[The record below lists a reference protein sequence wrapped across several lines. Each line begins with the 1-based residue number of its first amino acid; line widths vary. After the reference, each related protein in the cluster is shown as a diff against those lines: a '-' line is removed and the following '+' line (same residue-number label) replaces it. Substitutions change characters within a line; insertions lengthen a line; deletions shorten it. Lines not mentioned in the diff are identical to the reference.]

1 MAENILKK
9 LVNNSQIAID
19 DGVYDVDVNLKK
31 SNQDFK
37 QIITSNPHATLLTE
51 VKFSSPSL
59 GKIRTIGDPTVIA
72 KQMIAGGS
80 KALSVL
86 TQPHLFHGSPEYFI
100 KVRQA
105 VDVPLLMKDI
115 MIDKIQIDTAKKIGA
130 DYMLVIQSLFDQ
142 KFLTDID
149 EFIDYGHKQGLNVL
163 LEVHTKE
170 EFQNALKTEA
180 DIIGINN
187 RNLDTLDI
195 DLNTTELVLSGY
207 DNSRIIL
214 SESGINTS
222 EDIQYLKKCGADAFL
237 IGSSIM
243 KSDNIDRA
251 SKEIGELILKYP
263 KNGKFGEFG
272 GQYIPETLGPCN

>member
-19 DGVYDVDVNLKK
+19 EGVYDVNVNLKK
-31 SNQDFK
+31 STQDFK
-37 QIITSNPHATLLTE
+37 QIIKTNPHATLLTE
-51 VKFSSPSL
+51 IKFSSPSL
-59 GKIRTIGDPTVIA
+59 GKIRTISDPVSIA
-72 KQMIAGGS
+72 KQMIQGGS

-86 TQPHLFHGSPEYFI
+86 TQPHLFNGSPQYFI
-100 KVRQA
+100 KVRQS

-142 KFLTDID
+142 KILTDID
-149 EFIDYGHKQGLNVL
+149 DFIDYGHKQGLNVL
-163 LEVHTKE
+163 LEVHTRE

-187 RNLDTLDI
+187 RNLDTLEI
-195 DLNTTELVLSGY
+195 DLKTTELVLSGY
-207 DNSRIIL
+207 DKSRIIL
-214 SESGINTS
+214 SESGINTTA
-222 EDIQYLKKCGADAFL
+222 DIQYLKNCGADAFL

-243 KSDNIDRA
+243 KSDNIIEQV
-251 SKEIGELILKYP
+251 SKMVRSY
-263 KNGKFGEFG
+263 
-272 GQYIPETLGPCN
+272 

>member
-1 MAENILKK
+1 M
-9 LVNNSQIAID
+9 AID
-19 DGVYDVDVNLKK
+19 DGIYDIDLNLQK
-31 SNQDFK
+31 SNKDFV
-37 QIITSNPHATLLTE
+37 QIIKTNPHATLLTE
-51 VKFSSPSL
+51 VKFASPSL
-59 GKIRTIGDPTVIA
+59 GKIRTLTDPASIA

-100 KVRQA
+100 KVRQS
-105 VDVPLLMKDI
+105 VEVPLLMKDI
-115 MIDKIQIDTAKKIGA
+115 MIDKIQIDAAKKIGA

-142 KFLTDID
+142 GYLKEID
-149 EFIDYGHKQGLNVL
+149 EFIDYGHKQGLEVL

-187 RNLDTLDI
+187 RNLDTLEI
-195 DLNTTELVLSGY
+195 DLKTTEVVLEGY
-207 DNSRIIL
+207 EKSRIIL
-214 SESGINTS
+214 SESGIDTA

-243 KSDNIDRA
+243 KSNNIEEQVKKLVNA
-251 SKEIGELILKYP
+251 Y
-263 KNGKFGEFG
+263 
-272 GQYIPETLGPCN
+272 

>member
-37 QIITSNPHATLLTE
+37 QIITSNSHPTLLTE
-51 VKFSSPSL
+51 IKFSSPSL
-59 GKIRTIGDPTVIA
+59 GKIRTVGDPSSIA

-86 TQPHLFHGSPEYFI
+86 TQPHLFNGSPEYFI

-149 EFIDYGHKQGLNVL
+149 EFIDYGHKQGLHIL

-187 RNLDTLDI
+187 RNLDTLEI
-195 DLNTTELVLSGY
+195 DLKTTELVLSGY
-207 DNSRIIL
+207 DDSRIIL
-214 SESGINTS
+214 SESGINAS
-222 EDIQYLKKCGADAFL
+222 KDIQYLKKCGANAFL

-243 KSDNIDRA
+243 KSDNITEQVKKLVN
-251 SKEIGELILKYP
+251 SY
-263 KNGKFGEFG
+263 
-272 GQYIPETLGPCN
+272 